1 MNKTINNN
9 YMNKILTGLSALA
22 LVFTLS
28 ACSEE
33 QTTVQEVEKVEK
45 VQVMKL
51 TSTVI
56 EREVV
61 LPTTLEGY
69 DNMKIS
75 SSVSG
80 IINDILVDVG
90 DKVSK
95 GQVLVKMDPTQYT
108 TTKLQYANLG
118 VEMGRMEA
126 LKEAGSISQQIYDQT
141 KTQYEQLKE
150 QLALYEKNTFV
161 RADFAGVISARNF
174 EPGELCAGQPILQLT
189 QINKLKAYINVQ
201 EAYFPQFK
209 NGMKLSIASDI
220 YPGKTFNATVE
231 MVYPTIDPASHT
243 FTVKVVI
250 PNASETLRPGMYVS
264 TTVPVGKVKGL
275 LVPYQSVLKLIG
287 SNERYV
293 FVNNNGVAK
302 RVKVELGKRYDR
314 DVEII
319 SEELKDGDELVVV
332 GQGRLVDGV
341 KLEIVK

>member
-1 MNKTINNN
+1 MKKTVRTILFAAATLAAVSCGNKKT
-9 YMNKILTGLSALA
+9 
-22 LVFTLS
+22 
-28 ACSEE
+28 E
-33 QTTVQEVEKVEK
+33 QAAPVAEVAPSVTVV
-45 VQVMKL
+45 
-51 TSTVI
+51 TVN
-56 EREVV
+56 EREVIQQQ
-61 LPTTLEGY
+61 TFT
-69 DNMKIS
+69 
-75 SSVSG
+75 SSVQAFAVNNIAPQSPNR
-80 IINDILVDVG
+80 IKKILVDVG

-319 SEELKDGDELVVV
+319 SEDLKDGDELVVV

>member
-1 MNKTINNN
+1 MNKF
-9 YMNKILTGLSALA
+9 LTSLTAIALCVA
-22 LVFTLS
+22 ATS
-28 ACSEE
+28 CSEE
-33 QTTVQEVEKVEK
+33 KTTVQEVEKVEK

-51 TSTVI
+51 TATEI

-61 LPTTLEGY
+61 LPSTLEGY
-69 DNMKIS
+69 DNMKVS
-75 SSVSG
+75 TSVSG
-80 IINDILVDVG
+80 IIDEILVDVG

-95 GQVLVKMDPTQYT
+95 GQLLVKMDPTQYT

-118 VEMGRMEA
+118 VEMGRMDA

-141 KTQYEQLKE
+141 KTQYNQLKE
-150 QLALYEKNTFV
+150 QLALYEENTFV

-201 EAYFPQFK
+201 ENYFPYLK
-209 NGMKLSIASDI
+209 KGMKLTLTSDI
-220 YPGKTFNATVE
+220 YPGKTFPASVE
-231 MVYPTIDPASHT
+231 VVYPTIDPSSHT
-243 FTVKVVI
+243 FSVKVLI
-250 PNASETLRPGMYVS
+250 PNASEVLRPGMYV
-264 TTVPVGKVKGL
+264 TTSIPVGKVQGL

-314 DVEII
+314 DIEII
-319 SEELKDGDELVVV
+319 SEELKEGDELIVV

>member
-1 MNKTINNN
+1 
-9 YMNKILTGLSALA
+9 
-22 LVFTLS
+22 
-28 ACSEE
+28 
-33 QTTVQEVEKVEK
+33 
-45 VQVMKL
+45 MKL
-51 TSTVI
+51 TATEI

-61 LPTTLEGY
+61 LPSTLEGY
-69 DNMKIS
+69 DNMKVS
-75 SSVSG
+75 TSVSG
-80 IINDILVDVG
+80 IIDEILVDVG

-95 GQVLVKMDPTQYT
+95 GQLLVKMDPTQYT

-118 VEMGRMEA
+118 VEMGRMDA

-141 KTQYEQLKE
+141 KTQYNQLKE
-150 QLALYEKNTFV
+150 QLALYETNTFV

-201 EAYFPQFK
+201 ENYFPYLK
-209 NGMKLSIASDI
+209 KGMKLTLTSDI
-220 YPGKTFNATVE
+220 YPGKTFPASVE
-231 MVYPTIDPASHT
+231 VVYPTIDPSSHT
-243 FTVKVVI
+243 FSVKVLI
-250 PNASETLRPGMYVS
+250 PNASEVLRPGMYV
-264 TTVPVGKVKGL
+264 TTSIPVGKVQGL
-275 LVPYQSVLKLIG
+275 LVPYQAVLKLIG

-314 DVEII
+314 DIEII
-319 SEELKDGDELVVV
+319 SEELKEGDELIVV

>member
-1 MNKTINNN
+1 MTKMNKF
-9 YMNKILTGLSALA
+9 LTGLSALA

-126 LKEAGSISQQIYDQT
+126 LKEAIYNGVSSLKYIETILYNWRKKGYKT
-141 KTQYEQLKE
+141 KAEVRDAKNKYYESKKE
-150 QLALYEKNTFV
+150 QKEEKEIF
-161 RADFAGVISARNF
+161 
-174 EPGELCAGQPILQLT
+174 
-189 QINKLKAYINVQ
+189 Y
-201 EAYFPQFK
+201 
-209 NGMKLSIASDI
+209 
-220 YPGKTFNATVE
+220 
-231 MVYPTIDPASHT
+231 
-243 FTVKVVI
+243 
-250 PNASETLRPGMYVS
+250 
-264 TTVPVGKVKGL
+264 
-275 LVPYQSVLKLIG
+275 
-287 SNERYV
+287 
-293 FVNNNGVAK
+293 
-302 RVKVELGKRYDR
+302 YDWLN
-314 DVEII
+314 D
-319 SEELKDGDELVVV
+319 D
-332 GQGRLVDGV
+332 
-341 KLEIVK
+341 

>member
-1 MNKTINNN
+1 MNKFVSTVSVVAFI
-9 YMNKILTGLSALA
+9 MA
-22 LVFTLS
+22 LS
-28 ACSEE
+28 AC
-33 QTTVQEVEKVEK
+33 TKQEVVTQEQEKVEK
-45 VQVMKL
+45 VQVMKM
-51 TSTVI
+51 TASEI
-56 EREVV
+56 QREVI
-61 LPTTLEGY
+61 LPSTLEGY
-69 DNMKIS
+69 DNMKVS

-80 IINDILVDVG
+80 IIDEILVDVG
-90 DKVSK
+90 DRVSK
-95 GQVLVKMDPTQYT
+95 GQLLVKMDPTQYT

-118 VEMGRMEA
+118 VEMGRMDA

-150 QLALYEKNTFV
+150 QLALYETNTFV

-201 EAYFPQFK
+201 EAYFPYLK
-209 NGMKLSIASDI
+209 NGMKLTITSDI
-220 YPGKTFNATVE
+220 YPGKEFPATIE
-231 MVYPTIDPASHT
+231 MVYPTIDPSSHT
-243 FTVKVVI
+243 FSVKVQV
-250 PNASETLRPGMYVS
+250 PNASELLRPGMYV
-264 TTVPVGKVKGL
+264 TTTISVGKVNGI

-293 FVNNNGVAK
+293 FVNDNGVAK
-302 RVKVELGKRYDR
+302 RIKVTLGKRYDR

-319 SEELKDGDELVVV
+319 SQELKDGDELIVV

>member
-1 MNKTINNN
+1 
-9 YMNKILTGLSALA
+9 MNKIVTILASMA
-22 LVFTLS
+22 LVVS
-28 ACSEE
+28 MASCSEE

-51 TSTVI
+51 TTTEI
-56 EREVV
+56 EREVI

-80 IINDILVDVG
+80 IIDDILVDVG

-95 GQVLVKMDPTQYT
+95 NQLLVKMDPTQYT
-108 TTKLQYANLG
+108 TTKLSYANLG

-126 LKEAGSISQQIYDQT
+126 LKAAGSISQQIYDQT

-201 EAYFPQFK
+201 ENYFPYLK
-209 NGMKLSIASDI
+209 NGMKLTIVSDI
-220 YPGKTFNATVE
+220 YPGKQFPATVE
-231 MVYPTIDPASHT
+231 MVYPTIDPSSHT
-243 FTVKVVI
+243 FTVKVTI

-264 TTVPVGKVKGL
+264 TSIPVGKEKGMM
-275 LVPYQSVLKLIG
+275 VPYQSVLKLIG

-293 FVNNNGVAK
+293 FVNNAGVAK
-302 RVKVELGKRYDR
+302 RVTVELGKRYDR

-319 SEELKDGDELVVV
+319 SQELKDGDELIVV

>member
-1 MNKTINNN
+1 
-9 YMNKILTGLSALA
+9 MNKILTILSALA
-22 LVFTLS
+22 LILTLS

-51 TSTVI
+51 AATEI

-61 LPTTLEGY
+61 LPSTLEGY
-69 DNMKIS
+69 DNMKVS
-75 SSVSG
+75 TSVSG
-80 IINDILVDVG
+80 IIDEILVDVG

-95 GQVLVKMDPTQYT
+95 GQLLVKMDPTQYT

-118 VEMGRMEA
+118 VEMGRMDA

-141 KTQYEQLKE
+141 KTQYNQLKE
-150 QLALYEKNTFV
+150 QLALYETNTFV

-201 EAYFPQFK
+201 ENYFPYLK
-209 NGMKLSIASDI
+209 KGMKLTLTSDI
-220 YPGKTFNATVE
+220 YPGKTFPASVE
-231 MVYPTIDPASHT
+231 MVYPTIDPSSHT
-243 FTVKVVI
+243 FSVKVVI
-250 PNASETLRPGMYVS
+250 PNSSEVLRPGMYV
-264 TTVPVGKVKGL
+264 TTSIPVGKVQGL
-275 LVPYQSVLKLIG
+275 LVPYQAVLKLIG

-314 DVEII
+314 DIEII
-319 SEELKDGDELVVV
+319 SEELKEGDELVVV

>member
-1 MNKTINNN
+1 MNKFVTSLAAIALL
-9 YMNKILTGLSALA
+9 LTVS
-22 LVFTLS
+22 S
-28 ACSEE
+28 CSEE
-33 QTTVQEVEKVEK
+33 KTTVQEVEKVEK

-51 TSTVI
+51 TTTEI
-56 EREVV
+56 EREVI

-80 IINDILVDVG
+80 IIDDILVDVG
-90 DKVSK
+90 DKVKK

-108 TTKLQYANLG
+108 TTKLSYANLG

-126 LKEAGSISQQIYDQT
+126 LKAAGSISQQIYDQT

-201 EAYFPQFK
+201 ENYFPYLK
-209 NGMKLSIASDI
+209 NGMKLTIVSDI
-220 YPGKTFNATVE
+220 YPGESFPASVE
-231 MVYPTIDPASHT
+231 MVYPTIDPSSHT
-243 FTVKVVI
+243 FSVKISI
-250 PNASETLRPGMYVS
+250 PNASEKLRPGMYVS
-264 TTVPVGKVKGL
+264 TSISVGKVKGM

-293 FVNNNGVAK
+293 FVNDGGKAK
-302 RVKVELGKRYDR
+302 RITVTLGKRFDR

-319 SEELKDGDELVVV
+319 SEELKEGDELIVV

>member
-1 MNKTINNN
+1 
-9 YMNKILTGLSALA
+9 MNKIVTILASMA
-22 LVFTLS
+22 LVVS
-28 ACSEE
+28 MASCSEE

-45 VQVMKL
+45 VQVKKSA
-51 TSTVI
+51 TTEI
-56 EREVV
+56 EREVI

-80 IINDILVDVG
+80 IIDDILVDVG

-95 GQVLVKMDPTQYT
+95 NQLLVKMDPTQYT
-108 TTKLQYANLG
+108 TTKLSYANLG

-126 LKEAGSISQQIYDQT
+126 LKAAGSISQQIYDQT

-201 EAYFPQFK
+201 ENYFPYLK
-209 NGMKLSIASDI
+209 NGMKLTIVSDI
-220 YPGKTFNATVE
+220 YPGKQFPATVE
-231 MVYPTIDPASHT
+231 MVYPTIDPSSHT
-243 FTVKVVI
+243 FTVKVTI

-264 TTVPVGKVKGL
+264 TSIQVGKVKGM

-293 FVNNNGVAK
+293 FVNDGGKAK
-302 RVKVELGKRYDR
+302 RITVTLGKRFDR

-319 SEELKDGDELVVV
+319 SEELKEGDELIVV

>member
-1 MNKTINNN
+1 
-9 YMNKILTGLSALA
+9 MNKIVTILASMA
-22 LVFTLS
+22 LVVSMASCT
-28 ACSEE
+28 EE

-51 TSTVI
+51 ATTEI
-56 EREVV
+56 EREVI

-80 IINDILVDVG
+80 IIDDILVDVG

-95 GQVLVKMDPTQYT
+95 NQLLVKMDPTQYT
-108 TTKLQYANLG
+108 TTKLSYANLG

-126 LKEAGSISQQIYDQT
+126 LKAAGSISQQIYDQT

-201 EAYFPQFK
+201 ENYFPFLK
-209 NGMKLSIASDI
+209 NGMKLTIVSDI
-220 YPGKTFNATVE
+220 YPGKQFPATVE
-231 MVYPTIDPASHT
+231 MVYPTIDPSSHT
-243 FTVKVVI
+243 FTVKVTI

-264 TTVPVGKVKGL
+264 TSIPVGKVKGM

-293 FVNNNGVAK
+293 FVNDGGEAK
-302 RVKVELGKRYDR
+302 RVTVTLGKRFDR

-319 SEELKDGDELVVV
+319 SEELKEGDELIVV

>member
-1 MNKTINNN
+1 MNKFVSTVSVVAFV
-9 YMNKILTGLSALA
+9 MA
-22 LVFTLS
+22 LS
-28 ACSEE
+28 AC
-33 QTTVQEVEKVEK
+33 TKQEVVTQEQEKIEK
-45 VQVMKL
+45 VQVMKM
-51 TSTVI
+51 TASEI
-56 EREVV
+56 QREVI
-61 LPTTLEGY
+61 LPSTLEGY
-69 DNMKIS
+69 DNMKVS

-80 IINDILVDVG
+80 IIDEILVDVG
-90 DKVSK
+90 DRVSK
-95 GQVLVKMDPTQYT
+95 GQLLVKMDPTQYT

-118 VEMGRMEA
+118 VEMGRMDA

-150 QLALYEKNTFV
+150 QLALYETNTFV

-201 EAYFPQFK
+201 EAYFPYLK
-209 NGMKLSIASDI
+209 NGMKLTITSDI
-220 YPGKTFNATVE
+220 YPGKEFPATIE
-231 MVYPTIDPASHT
+231 MVYPTIDPSSHT
-243 FTVKVVI
+243 FSVKVQV
-250 PNASETLRPGMYVS
+250 PNASELLRPGMYV
-264 TTVPVGKVKGL
+264 TTTISVGKVNGI

-302 RVKVELGKRYDR
+302 RVKVTLGKRYDR

-319 SEELKDGDELVVV
+319 SEELKEGDELVVV

-341 KLEIVK
+341 KLEIIK

>member
-1 MNKTINNN
+1 MIN
-9 YMNKILTGLSALA
+9 MNKILTSLSALA
-22 LVFTLS
+22 LILTLS

-51 TSTVI
+51 TATEI

-61 LPTTLEGY
+61 LPSTLEGY
-69 DNMKIS
+69 DNMKVS
-75 SSVSG
+75 TSVSG
-80 IINDILVDVG
+80 IIDEILVDVG

-95 GQVLVKMDPTQYT
+95 GQLLVKMDPTQYT

-141 KTQYEQLKE
+141 KTQYNQLKE
-150 QLALYEKNTFV
+150 QLALYEANTFV

-201 EAYFPQFK
+201 ENYFPYLK
-209 NGMKLSIASDI
+209 KGMKLTLTSDI
-220 YPGKTFNATVE
+220 YPGKTFPASVE
-231 MVYPTIDPASHT
+231 VVYPTIDPSSHT
-243 FTVKVVI
+243 FSVKVLI
-250 PNASETLRPGMYVS
+250 PNASEVLRPGMYV
-264 TTVPVGKVKGL
+264 TTSIPVGKVQGL
-275 LVPYQSVLKLIG
+275 LVPYQAVLKLIG

-314 DVEII
+314 DIEII
-319 SEELKDGDELVVV
+319 SEDLKEGDELVVV

>member
-1 MNKTINNN
+1 MTKMNKF
-9 YMNKILTGLSALA
+9 LTGLSALA

-33 QTTVQEVEKVEK
+33 QTTTQEVEKVEK

-51 TSTVI
+51 TSTEI

-69 DNMKIS
+69 DNMKVS

-80 IINDILVDVG
+80 IIKEILVKVG

-95 GQVLVKMDPTQYT
+95 GQLLVKMDPTQYT
-108 TTKLQYANLG
+108 TTKLTYANLG
-118 VEMGRMEA
+118 VEMSRMEA
-126 LKEAGSISQQIYDQT
+126 LKEAGSISQQVYDQT
-141 KTQYEQLKE
+141 KTQYEQVKE
-150 QLALYEKNTFV
+150 QLALYETNTFV
-161 RADFAGVISARNF
+161 RADFAGVISAKNF
-174 EPGELCAGQPILQLT
+174 ENGELCAGQPILQLT
-189 QINKLKAYINVQ
+189 QINKLKAFINVQ
-201 EAYFPQFK
+201 ENYFPYLK
-209 NGMKLSIASDI
+209 NGMRLNITSDI
-220 YPGKTFNATVE
+220 YPGKVFPATVE
-231 MVYPTIDPASHT
+231 TVFPTIDPSSHT
-243 FTVKVVI
+243 FSVRVLI
-250 PNASETLRPGMYVS
+250 PNASEQLRPGMYV
-264 TTVPVGKVKGL
+264 TTSIPVGKVKGL

-314 DVEII
+314 DIEII
-319 SEELKDGDELVVV
+319 SEELKEGDELVVV

>member
-1 MNKTINNN
+1 MIN
-9 YMNKILTGLSALA
+9 MNKILTSLSALA
-22 LVFTLS
+22 LILTLS

-51 TSTVI
+51 TATEI

-61 LPTTLEGY
+61 LPSTLEGY
-69 DNMKIS
+69 DNMKVS
-75 SSVSG
+75 TSVSG
-80 IINDILVDVG
+80 IIDEILVDVG

-95 GQVLVKMDPTQYT
+95 GQLLVKMDPTQYT

-118 VEMGRMEA
+118 VEMGRMDA

-141 KTQYEQLKE
+141 KTQYNQLKE
-150 QLALYEKNTFV
+150 QLALYETNTFV

-201 EAYFPQFK
+201 ENYFPYLK
-209 NGMKLSIASDI
+209 KGMKLTLTSDI
-220 YPGKTFNATVE
+220 YPGKTFPASVE
-231 MVYPTIDPASHT
+231 VVYPTIDPSSHT
-243 FTVKVVI
+243 FSVKVLI
-250 PNASETLRPGMYVS
+250 PNASEVLRPGMYV
-264 TTVPVGKVKGL
+264 TTSIPVGKVKGL

-314 DVEII
+314 DIEII
-319 SEELKDGDELVVV
+319 SEDLKEGDELIVV

>member
-1 MNKTINNN
+1 MIN
-9 YMNKILTGLSALA
+9 MNKILTSLSALA
-22 LVFTLS
+22 LILTLS

-51 TSTVI
+51 TATEI

-61 LPTTLEGY
+61 LPSTLEGY
-69 DNMKIS
+69 DNMKVS
-75 SSVSG
+75 TSVSG
-80 IINDILVDVG
+80 IIDEILVDVG

-95 GQVLVKMDPTQYT
+95 GQLLVKMDPTQYT

-118 VEMGRMEA
+118 VEMGRMDA

-141 KTQYEQLKE
+141 KTQYNQLKE
-150 QLALYEKNTFV
+150 QLALYETNTFV

-201 EAYFPQFK
+201 ENYFPYIK
-209 NGMKLSIASDI
+209 KGMKLTLTSDI
-220 YPGKTFNATVE
+220 YPGKTFPASVE
-231 MVYPTIDPASHT
+231 VVYPTIDPSSHT
-243 FTVKVVI
+243 FSVKVLI
-250 PNASETLRPGMYVS
+250 PNASEVLRPGMYV
-264 TTVPVGKVKGL
+264 TTSIPVGKVQGL

-314 DVEII
+314 DIEII
-319 SEELKDGDELVVV
+319 SEDLKEGDELVVV

>member
-1 MNKTINNN
+1 
-9 YMNKILTGLSALA
+9 MNKILTSLSALA
-22 LVFTLS
+22 LILTLS

-51 TSTVI
+51 TATEI

-61 LPTTLEGY
+61 LPSTLEGY
-69 DNMKIS
+69 DNMKVS
-75 SSVSG
+75 TSVSG
-80 IINDILVDVG
+80 IIDEILVDVG

-95 GQVLVKMDPTQYT
+95 GQLLVKMDPTQYT

-118 VEMGRMEA
+118 VEMGRMDA

-141 KTQYEQLKE
+141 KTQYNQLKE
-150 QLALYEKNTFV
+150 QLALYETNTFV
-161 RADFAGVISARNF
+161 RADFSGVISARNF

-201 EAYFPQFK
+201 ENYFPYLK
-209 NGMKLSIASDI
+209 KGMKLTLTSDI
-220 YPGKTFNATVE
+220 YPGKTFPASVE
-231 MVYPTIDPASHT
+231 MVYPTIDPSSHT
-243 FTVKVVI
+243 FSVKVVI
-250 PNASETLRPGMYVS
+250 PNASEILRPGMYV
-264 TTVPVGKVKGL
+264 TTSIPVGKVKGL

-314 DVEII
+314 DIEII

>member
-1 MNKTINNN
+1 
-9 YMNKILTGLSALA
+9 MNKILTSLSALA
-22 LVFTLS
+22 LILTLS

-51 TSTVI
+51 TATEI

-61 LPTTLEGY
+61 LPSTLEGY
-69 DNMKIS
+69 DNMKVS
-75 SSVSG
+75 TSVSG
-80 IINDILVDVG
+80 IIDEILVDVG

-95 GQVLVKMDPTQYT
+95 GQLLVKMDPTQYT

-118 VEMGRMEA
+118 VEMGRMDA

-141 KTQYEQLKE
+141 KTQYNQLKE
-150 QLALYEKNTFV
+150 QLALYETNTFV

-201 EAYFPQFK
+201 ENYFPYLK
-209 NGMKLSIASDI
+209 KGMKLTLTSDI
-220 YPGKTFNATVE
+220 YPGKTFPASVE
-231 MVYPTIDPASHT
+231 VVYPTIDPSSHT
-243 FTVKVVI
+243 FSVKVLI
-250 PNASETLRPGMYVS
+250 PNASEVLRPGMYV
-264 TTVPVGKVKGL
+264 TTSIPVGKVQGL
-275 LVPYQSVLKLIG
+275 LVPYQAVLKLIG

-314 DVEII
+314 DIEII
-319 SEELKDGDELVVV
+319 SEELKEGDELIVV

>member
-1 MNKTINNN
+1 MNKFVTSLAAI
-9 YMNKILTGLSALA
+9 AL
-22 LVFTLS
+22 LVTVS
-28 ACSEE
+28 SCSEE
-33 QTTVQEVEKVEK
+33 KTTVQEVEKVEK
-45 VQVMKL
+45 VQVMPL
-51 TSTVI
+51 TITEI
-56 EREVV
+56 ERDVV
-61 LPTTLEGY
+61 LPSTLEGY

-80 IINDILVDVG
+80 IIDDILVDVG
-90 DKVSK
+90 DKVKK

-108 TTKLQYANLG
+108 TTKLSYANLG

-126 LKEAGSISQQIYDQT
+126 LKAAGSISQQIYDQT

-201 EAYFPQFK
+201 ENYFPYLK
-209 NGMKLSIASDI
+209 NGMKLTIVSDI
-220 YPGKTFNATVE
+220 YPGKQFPATVE
-231 MVYPTIDPASHT
+231 MVYPTIDPSSHT
-243 FTVKVVI
+243 FTVKVTI

-264 TTVPVGKVKGL
+264 TSISVGKVKGM

-293 FVNNNGVAK
+293 FVNDGGKAK
-302 RVKVELGKRYDR
+302 RVTITLGKRFDR

-319 SEELKDGDELVVV
+319 SEELKEGDELIVV

>member
-1 MNKTINNN
+1 
-9 YMNKILTGLSALA
+9 MNKILTSLAAVAVMLS
-22 LVFTLS
+22 VT
-28 ACSEE
+28 ACSQEE
-33 QTTVQEVEKVEK
+33 QTTTQVEEKVEK
-45 VQVMKL
+45 VQVMSLK
-51 TSTVI
+51 TTQI
-56 EREVV
+56 EREVI

-69 DNMKIS
+69 ENMKVS

-80 IINDILVDVG
+80 IIDEILVDVG
-90 DKVSK
+90 SRVSK
-95 GQVLVKMDPTQYT
+95 GQLLVKMDPTQYT

-150 QLALYEKNTFV
+150 QLALYEENTFV
-161 RADFAGVISARNF
+161 RADFSGVISARNF

-201 EAYFPQFK
+201 ENYFPYLK
-209 NGMKLSIASDI
+209 NGMKLTIVSDI
-220 YPGKTFNATVE
+220 YPGKQFPATVE
-231 MVYPTIDPASHT
+231 MVYPTIDPSSHT
-243 FTVKVVI
+243 FTVKVTI

-264 TTVPVGKVKGL
+264 TSIPVGKVQGM

-293 FVNNNGVAK
+293 FVNDGGKAK
-302 RVKVELGKRYDR
+302 RITVTLGKRFDR

-319 SEELKDGDELVVV
+319 SEELKEGDELIVV